1 MPKNAKKEEVE
12 ATKRDYPLRSKRR
25 LATRAALIKSAMQ
38 LMAERGF
45 DDVTMQQVA
54 DHAGT
59 HAQTLYSHFP
69 NKYALCAAA
78 AVESLRVSLEGR
90 KTDTLTFWRKWVKK
104 RTQEATTY
112 EGAGA
117 LSGLISD
124 TLDKPRFAL
133 VNLAVTKEYVKVL
146 TTNLAADLS
155 LDHRTDLLPSL
166 VAQMLMSASEH
177 SIMAWEEAKGDYD
190 LLEAEL
196 NGIDEVAEIVRLTC
210 EARGIVI
217 KRN

>member
-38 LMAERGF
+38 LMTERGF

-210 EARGIVI
+210 EAQGIVI